1 MSCFDFTCT
10 SSKFILNRLSSFRF
24 IINFCVTI
32 ALNLNKYTVNSDFK
46 IAELLFKLF
55 MFRSIT
61 CRETAMPKTLSQI
74 ADFSDIDDAEIISGA
89 ISREQIDALNDV
101 IYHQV
106 VEVGSVRCLKMSLLI
121 PRTEALK
128 PAILYF
134 PGGGFTSADYNKF
147 IEMRMAL
154 AEAGFVVAAVEYRVI
169 PDVFPAPLLDA
180 KAAVQFLRD
189 HAHCYGIDI
198 NRIGVL
204 GDSAGGWLAQMIG
217 LTAHVADFEPD
228 TAPTQRSDVQAVVTL
243 YGISNLLNIGEG
255 FSEAVKNV
263 HRSPAVT
270 EALLVHGVA
279 FDKFA
284 GASIMQDKNKALY
297 ASPIGHI
304 GTSYPPFLIMHG
316 RNDSLV
322 SPIQSVQLFNAL
334 KNNGDVKL
342 IIVEEAE
349 HGDLIWFQPWVIHR
363 VVEWFKDKLVK

>member
-1 MSCFDFTCT
+1 MAETFT
-10 SSKFILNRLSSFRF
+10 K
-24 IINFCVTI
+24 TI
-32 ALNLNKYTVNSDFK
+32 
-46 IAELLFKLF
+46 
-55 MFRSIT
+55 
-61 CRETAMPKTLSQI
+61 
-74 ADFSDIDDAEIISGA
+74 DFSNLEEVELMSGT
-89 ISREQIDALNDV
+89 ISREQIGALNDV

-106 VEVGSVRCLKMSLLI
+106 VGLSSVGCLKMSLLI

-204 GDSAGGWLAQMIG
+204 GDSTGGWLAQMVG

-228 TAPTQRSDVQAVVTL
+228 TASTQRSDVQAVVTL
-243 YGISNLLNIGEG
+243 YGISSLLNIGEG
-255 FSEAVKNV
+255 FSEAVKDV

-279 FDKFA
+279 FDNFA
-284 GASIMQDKNKALY
+284 GATIMQDKNKALY
-297 ASPIGHI
+297 TSPIGHT
-304 GTSYPPFLIMHG
+304 GTPCPPFLIMHG

-363 VVEWFKDKLVK
+363 VVEWFKDKLST

>member
-1 MSCFDFTCT
+1 MVFYKCAVKSDCSTAALF
-10 SSKFILNRLSSFRF
+10 SILLKVSL
-24 IINFCVTI
+24 IN
-32 ALNLNKYTVNSDFK
+32 Y
-46 IAELLFKLF
+46 
-55 MFRSIT
+55 
-61 CRETAMPKTLSQI
+61 RETAMAETFTKTI
-74 ADFSDIDDAEIISGA
+74 DFSNLEEVELMSGT

-106 VEVGSVRCLKMSLLI
+106 VGLSSVRCLKMSLLI

-189 HAHCYGIDI
+189 HAHYYGIDI
-198 NRIGVL
+198 NRIGVF
-204 GDSAGGWLAQMIG
+204 GDSAGGWLAQMVG

-228 TAPTQRSDVQAVVTL
+228 TASTQRSDVQAVVTL
-243 YGISNLLNIGEG
+243 YGISSLLNIGEG
-255 FSEAVKNV
+255 FSEAVKDV

-279 FDKFA
+279 FDNFA
-284 GASIMQDKNKALY
+284 GATIMQDKNKALY
-297 ASPIGHI
+297 ASPIGHT
-304 GTSYPPFLIMHG
+304 GTPCPPFLIMHG

-363 VVEWFKDKLVK
+363 VVEWFKDKLST